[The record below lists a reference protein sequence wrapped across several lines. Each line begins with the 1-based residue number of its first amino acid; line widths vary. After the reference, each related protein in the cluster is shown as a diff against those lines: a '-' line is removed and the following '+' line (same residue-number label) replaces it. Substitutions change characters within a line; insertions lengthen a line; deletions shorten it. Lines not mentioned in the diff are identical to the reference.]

1 MRLTRLRDID
11 TDGKAS
17 VEMLLSSDHLSPHE
31 IIDRVLGDPQIL
43 MRCRLLSRDEL
54 VIIVTEENV
63 MYLGKVIRK
72 IIGLERIAIM
82 AKDEKAM
89 IRKEQTDR
97 LNANIR
103 RQIEIEEEQL
113 LTEEEILFIYDE

>member
-31 IIDRVLGDPQIL
+31 IIERVLGDPQIL
-43 MRCRLLSRDEL
+43 MRCRLLSQDEL

-89 IRKEQTDR
+89 IRKEQIGR
-97 LNANIR
+97 LNSNIR